1 MIKKE
6 GVSPLTNLIKA
17 LEETGL
23 RLEQAYQKKDPIKFE
38 SEKKL
43 ILQIQRKI
51 SEVLK

>member
-1 MIKKE
+1 MIKKA
-6 GVSPLTNLIKA
+6 GVSPLTNLIEAGMK
-17 LEETGL
+17 
-23 RLEQAYQKKDPIKFE
+23 LEQAYQKKDPAKFE

>member
-1 MIKKE
+1 MLRKE
-6 GVSPLTNLIKA
+6 GVSPLTNLIKV
-17 LEETGL
+17 LEDAGL
-23 RLEQAYQKKDPIKFE
+23 RLEQAYQKKDSIKFE

>member
-1 MIKKE
+1 MLRKE

-17 LEETGL
+17 LEDAGL

-43 ILQIQRKI
+43 ILQIQRRI

>member
-17 LEETGL
+17 LEEAGL

-43 ILQIQRKI
+43 LMQSQRKI
-51 SEVLK
+51 SEDLK